1 MNKKRIYAPWAFT
14 ENEREKGKQNYEI
27 YKELKEKYRVYRHDF
42 KMDLKDGADCNFEN
56 YDVVIGRKPG
66 YHHALY
72 RIYKNAPGLTTAE
85 LALLCDE
92 GNLCFGY
99 SMQGDHIRVSED

>member
-1 MNKKRIYAPWAFT
+1 
-14 ENEREKGKQNYEI
+14 
-27 YKELKEKYRVYRHDF
+27 
-42 KMDLKDGADCNFEN
+42 MDLKDGESLKFED

-72 RIYKNAPGLTTAE
+72 RVHKNAPCLSVGE
-85 LALLCDE
+85 LALLCDH

-99 SMQGDHIRVSED
+99 SGQGEFIRVNED